1 MFEPLFPETIDSTM
15 VKAYKSCPRSFFHAH
30 VEGRRLKE
38 ASIDLLA
45 GGALA
50 AGMEEVRS
58 QLYAHGHDL
67 AKALSAGESV
77 LAIHY
82 GPDRPGEKK
91 SLSRVLAAFR
101 AYWTKWGPGSAEEM
115 APIEGGI
122 EKRFSIPVA
131 VGDKVI
137 NYSGRMDALCIEQG
151 SMDPFTGKAD
161 NTLWVVDEKTC
172 SSMWSDW
179 HSKYSLDCQML
190 GYAYAARQLGFPV
203 EGVVI
208 RAINLGRKEFDP
220 KQDLLQ
226 TKIRYS
232 DKVLEDWYA
241 DLGVTLEAMWGTFG
255 SQSRFKGGSHKA
267 YSQAFGNACTQ
278 YRGCSYRNLCL
289 RMPAEPEWEEVRWN
303 PLAEIKIEA

>member
-30 VEGRRLKE
+30 VEGRRPKDT
-38 ASIDLLA
+38 SIHLLA

-50 AGMEEVRS
+50 AGMEEVRV
-58 QLYAHGHDL
+58 QLYVKGEDL
-67 AKALSAGESV
+67 AKALSSGESV
-77 LAIHY
+77 LMANY
-82 GPDRPGEKK
+82 GEDRPGEKK
-91 SLSRVLAAFR
+91 SLPRVLTAFR
-101 AYWTKWGPGSAEEM
+101 AYWTKWGPRSAEEM
-115 APIEGGI
+115 IPIEGGI
-122 EKRFSIPVA
+122 EKRFSIPVV

-179 HSKYSLDCQML
+179 HSKYALDCQML
-190 GYAYAARQLGFPV
+190 GYAYAAKQFGFTV

-241 DLGVTLEAMWGTFG
+241 DLGVTLEAMRETFE
-255 SQSRFKGGSHKA
+255 SQGKFQGDNHKA

-278 YRGCSYRNLCL
+278 YNGCSYRTLCL
-289 RMPAEPEWEEVRWN
+289 RMSAEPEWEEVRWN
-303 PLAEIKIEA
+303 PLAETN